1 MKVHSDFLVIGSGI
15 AGLSF
20 ALRAAKHGKVALVT
34 KREIT
39 ESATNYAQGGIASVF
54 SQEDTFQAHVEDTLV
69 AGAGICH
76 EDVVRMVVEEGPRVI
91 NSLID
96 WGVQFTTS
104 GDSYDLTREGGHS
117 QRRILHADDVTGRE
131 IERALVA
138 AAQANENIVIYEHH
152 IAIDLITEAKVMRKR
167 LQQNRCLGA
176 HVLDIA
182 SGRVKTFSAKITLLA
197 SGGAGKVYLYTCNP
211 DVATGDGVAMAYR
224 AGATIANM
232 EFMQFHPTTL
242 FHPHAKSFLISE
254 AVRGEGAILR
264 RRDGTAFMEKY
275 HKLKDLA
282 PRDIVAR
289 AIDNEM
295 KTYGDDCVYLD
306 ITHKE
311 PDYVRNRFPNIYQ
324 TCLEYG
330 LDMTK
335 EPLPVVPAAHYLCG
349 GVAVD
354 SNAQT
359 DIQHLYAIGEVAF
372 TGLHGANRLA
382 SNSLLEAAVYAGRA
396 YKHSVEVL
404 ETETFEFPTI
414 TEWDAGT
421 AINSDEMVVVSQN
434 WDEIRRFMW
443 NYVGIVRT
451 NKRLE
456 RAMRRIKLIQ
466 EEIEDYYWN
475 FTITSDLIELRN
487 ISTVA
492 ELIVLCAQQRKESRG
507 LHYTIDYPER
517 DDLRCKKDTFVKK
530 QF

>member
-1 MKVHSDFLVIGSGI
+1 MKIQSDFLVIGSGI

-20 ALRAAKHGKVALVT
+20 ALQAARHGSVAIIT
-34 KREIT
+34 KREVT

-54 SQEDTFQAHVEDTLV
+54 SKEDTFDAHVEDTLV

-76 EDVVRMVVEEGPRVI
+76 ENVVRMVVEEGPKVI
-91 NSLID
+91 RSLIE
-96 WGVQFTTS
+96 WGVQFTK
-104 GDSYDLTREGGHS
+104 GEAGYDLTREGGHS

-138 AAQANENIVIYEHH
+138 AARENPNITIYEHH
-152 IAIDLITEAKVMRKR
+152 IGVDLITEAKIARKR
-167 LQQNRCLGA
+167 MKQNRCLGA
-176 HVLDIA
+176 HVLDIT
-182 SGRVKTFSAKITLLA
+182 SGTVKTFAAKITLLA
-197 SGGAGKVYLYTCNP
+197 TGGAGKVYLYTCNP

-264 RRDGTAFMEKY
+264 RRDGTAFMDKY

-295 KTYGDDCVYLD
+295 KTNGDDCVYLD
-306 ITHKE
+306 ITHKDPE
-311 PDYVRNRFPNIYQ
+311 YVRTRFPNIYQ
-324 TCLEYG
+324 TCLEFG
-330 LDMTK
+330 LDMAS

-354 SNAQT
+354 TNAET
-359 DIQHLYAIGEVAF
+359 DIRHLYAIGEVAF

-382 SNSLLEAAVYAGRA
+382 SNSLLEAAVYAGQA
-396 YKHSVEVL
+396 YKHAVQEL
-404 ETETFEFPTI
+404 ERNHFEFPEI
-414 TEWDAGT
+414 PEWDSGT
-421 AINSDEMVVVSQN
+421 ATNSDEMVVVSQN

-443 NYVGIVRT
+443 NYVGIVRSD
-451 NKRLE
+451 KRLE
-456 RAMRRIKLIQ
+456 RALRRIRLIQ
-466 EEIEDYYWN
+466 EEIEDYYWD
-475 FTITSDLIELRN
+475 FIVTSDLIELRN
-487 ISTVA
+487 IATVA
-492 ELIVLCAQQRKESRG
+492 ELIVKCALQRKESRG

-517 DDLRCKKDTFVKK
+517 DDVHCRKDTFVRK

>member
-1 MKVHSDFLVIGSGI
+1 MKIESDFLVIGSGI

-20 ALRAAKHGKVALVT
+20 ALQAAQHGTVAIVT
-34 KREIT
+34 KREVT

-54 SQEDTFQAHVEDTLV
+54 SQDDTFDSHVEDTLV

-76 EDVVRMVVEEGPRVI
+76 EDVVRMVVEEGPEVI
-91 NSLID
+91 RNLIE
-96 WGVQFTTS
+96 WGVQFTQS
-104 GDSYDLTREGGHS
+104 GGTYDLTREGGHS

-138 AAQANENIVIYEHH
+138 AARQNPNIKIYEHH
-152 IAIDLITEAKVMRKR
+152 IAIDLITEAKITRKR
-167 LQQNRCLGA
+167 LKPDRCLGA

-182 SGRVKTFSAKITLLA
+182 GNVVKTVTAKITLLA
-197 SGGAGKVYLYTCNP
+197 TGGAGKVYLYTCNP

-242 FHPHAKSFLISE
+242 YHPHAKSFLISE

-295 KTYGDDCVYLD
+295 KTHGDDSVYLD
-306 ITHKE
+306 ITHKDPE
-311 PDYVRNRFPNIYQ
+311 YVRSRFPNIYQ
-324 TCLEYG
+324 TCMEFG

-335 EPLPVVPAAHYLCG
+335 DPLPVVPAAHYLCG
-349 GVAVD
+349 GIAVD
-354 SNAQT
+354 LNGET
-359 DIQHLYAIGEVAF
+359 DVRRLYAIGEAAF

-382 SNSLLEAAVYAGRA
+382 SNSLLEAAVYASRA
-396 YKHSVEVL
+396 YRRAVEEL
-404 ETETFEFPTI
+404 AENHFTFPTI
-414 TEWDAGT
+414 PEWDAST
-421 AINSDEMVVVSQN
+421 ATDSDEMVVVSQN

-443 NYVGIVRT
+443 NYVGIVRSD
-451 NKRLE
+451 KRLD
-456 RAMRRIKLIQ
+456 RALRRIRLIQ

-475 FTITSDLIELRN
+475 FTVTSDLIELRN
-487 ISTVA
+487 IATVA
-492 ELIVLCAQQRKESRG
+492 ELIVKCALQRKESRG
-507 LHYTIDYPER
+507 LHCTIDYPER
-517 DDLRCKKDTFVKK
+517 DDVHWKRDTYIKRSF
-530 QF
+530 

>member
-1 MKVHSDFLVIGSGI
+1 MKVRSDFLVIGSGI

-20 ALRAAKHGKVALVT
+20 ALRAAQHGTVALVT

-54 SQEDTFQAHVEDTLV
+54 SQEDTFEAHVEDTLV

-91 NSLID
+91 HSLID
-96 WGVQFTTS
+96 WGVHFTTS

-138 AAQANENIVIYEHH
+138 AARANENITIYEHH
-152 IAIDLITEAKVMRKR
+152 IAIDLITEQKVMRKR
-167 LQQNRCLGA
+167 VTPNRCLGA

-182 SGRVKTFSAKITLLA
+182 SGRVKTFTAKITLLA

-224 AGATIANM
+224 AGASIANM

-295 KTYGDDCVYLD
+295 KIYGDDCVYLD

-335 EPLPVVPAAHYLCG
+335 EGLPVVPAAHYLCG

-354 SNAQT
+354 ANAET

-396 YKHSVEVL
+396 YKHSVEL
-404 ETETFEFPTI
+404 LKSTTFEFPEI
-414 TEWDAGT
+414 PEWDAGT
-421 AINSDEMVVVSQN
+421 ATNSDETVVVSQN

-517 DDLRCKKDTFVKK
+517 DDIHWKKDTFVKK